1 MDMTS
6 LELTW
11 WFIVVIFWTSVF
23 LFWMINELGN
33 EAKEEMFKKE
43 GEMRNGT

>member
-1 MDMTS
+1 MNMTS

-11 WFIVVIFWTSVF
+11 WFIVVIFWASVF
-23 LFWMINELGN
+23 LFWMINELRN

-43 GEMRNGT
+43 GEMKR